1 MGIII
6 VETVVILV
14 LGSVG
19 VYLVWLIS
27 GKKKSF
33 GELLETYGYTIGV
46 VLMIIIGVTVALF
59 RTFW

>member
-6 VETVVILV
+6 LETLVILV
-14 LGSVG
+14 LGAVG

-33 GELLETYGYTIGV
+33 GELLETHGYTIGV
-46 VLMIIIGVTVALF
+46 VLMIIIGITVALF
-59 RTFW
+59 RTFS